1 MKKVKIVISLAGLD
15 FSYGSG
21 EIVELPDKQA
31 DDWVKAGLA
40 VYIKMPDA
48 EKAVIDAPEKRKRR

>member
-1 MKKVKIVISLAGLD
+1 MKKVKIVVSLAGLD
-15 FSYGSG
+15 FSYGIG

-40 VYIKMPDA
+40 VYIKMLDV
-48 EKAVIDAPEKRKRR
+48 EKAVIDAPETRKRR